1 MEEESKSIDGLLN
14 KTLTIV
20 ERLEQKAK
28 MFGKGMLI
36 LSFLDCLFGILAIF
50 CTSLTLTAFFAS
62 ATSLTAITI
71 CGRIIQVSKVRQLE
85 KALKPINAFAI
96 AWFVNRYKKLL
107 NKGEKKI
114 KMTKST
120 VLQKVLTTI
129 LSVFGIGGIVVAFLP
144 QFTPIATQVT
154 NIVAMVSE
162 CIAVVSGIWL
172 SATSDKVL
180 TAEEVAKLNEAKE
193 QKEIAKKQKEVA
205 KAKAELERI
214 ENLKK
219 IVAESEQKK

>member
-14 KTLTIV
+14 KTLVIV
-20 ERLEQKAK
+20 QRLEQKAK

-85 KALKPINAFAI
+85 KALKPVNAIAI

-129 LSVFGIGGIVVAFLP
+129 LSIFGVGGIVVAFLP

-154 NIVAMVSE
+154 NIIAMVSE
-162 CIAVVSGIWL
+162 AIAVVSGIWL

-219 IVAESEQKK
+219 IVAESEQRK

>member
-14 KTLTIV
+14 QTLTIV

-71 CGRIIQVSKVRQLE
+71 CGRIIQISKVRQLE
-85 KALKPINAFAI
+85 KALKPINAVAI

-129 LSVFGIGGIVVAFLP
+129 LSVFGIGGIVVGFLP
-144 QFTPIATQVT
+144 QFAPVATQIT

-214 ENLKK
+214 EQLKK
-219 IVAESEQKK
+219 IVAEAEQKK